1 MRYKIFAVL
10 ASAVWFCSS
19 CFAGIT
25 FWSSDST
32 LQLSNNSKL
41 VILDTDFPVTN
52 GTIESD
58 PGTSISGFPINFNAG
73 TYSSGSLDIL
83 LTALYN
89 FNEFYGVLLD
99 GNKTFDALSGSFSG
113 GILVSNQN
121 NLLAGQPVFLSANA
135 IELQDFNTSLT
146 VGIQN
151 SLTTSINL
159 NGGTLF
165 LKNNLQLANDVVIGS
180 SGLIQ
185 AYGYSVSFGS
195 NPIVFP
201 AGTIEWNNYP
211 IVNLNSNVVLDG
223 RWTFSGPAVL
233 NGNGNTLDFSNGV
246 IRVDGSGPLYI
257 NNVTLTGLGTGKFEF
272 GNNNPQIMF
281 SNVEIQTNDIY
292 TFTNCLTMTFQG
304 VTLYLDNDFTLS
316 CGHFEVINSLD
327 VVGSATLNYATDQ
340 QSIIWDHSTM
350 TIWGDATFNYNPP
363 VANRDLIY
371 FIDETSV
378 FGLNGGTLASSTT
391 GMCLLGGSFQL
402 NNDCY
407 LTNFGAVAESE
418 GIQLGDGIDP
428 ANDCIFIFIT
438 GANFNTLSGLFVYNN
453 VLS

>member
-1 MRYKIFAVL
+1 VALTAAIWIY
-10 ASAVWFCSS
+10 SG

-32 LQLSNNSKL
+32 LQLSNNSGL
-41 VILDTDFPVTN
+41 VILDTDLTVSN

-58 PGTSISGFPINFNAG
+58 PGTSIKGFPINFSGG
-73 TYSSGSLDIL
+73 TYSSASLDIL

-99 GNKTFDALSGSFSG
+99 GNKSFDALSGSFSG

-121 NLLAGQPVFLSANA
+121 NLLNGQPVFLNDNA
-135 IELQDFNTSLT
+135 ILLQDSNATLT
-146 VGIQN
+146 IGIQN
-151 SLTTSINL
+151 SLTTSIQL

-165 LKNNLQLANDVVIGS
+165 LKNNLQLANNCLFAA
-180 SGLIQ
+180 SGLIEC
-185 AYGYSVSFGS
+185 YGYAVTFGS
-195 NPIVFP
+195 NPITFP
-201 AGTIEWNNYP
+201 AGTIEWSNYP

-233 NGNGNTLDFSNGV
+233 NGNGNTIDFSKGV

-257 NNVTLTGLGTGKFEF
+257 NNATLIGLGTGKFEF

-281 SNVEIQTNDIY
+281 SNVEIQTNGNY

-304 VTLYLDNDFTLS
+304 VTLYLDDDFTLS

-327 VVGSATLNYATDQ
+327 VVGSATFNYDTDQ
-340 QSIIWDHSTM
+340 QSIIWNNSTM
-350 TIWGDATFNYNPP
+350 TIWGDATFNYMPP

-371 FIDETSV
+371 FTDETSV

-391 GMCLLGGSFQL
+391 GMRLLGGSFQL

-407 LTNFGAVAESE
+407 LTNYGAVAESE

-428 ANDCIFIFIT
+428 TNDCFITFIT

-453 VLS
+453 VY